1 MCAAPI
7 NSELQPPAPEA
18 AGATAAPPSGRP
30 ARQRAPGRSRWFFD
44 PKDHKLIKLVNS
56 FVAARAHARA
66 LPQPEPGLHPHGII
80 EMTSDHGLRMARAA
94 IVLLESLEAGG
105 PSERLTALRR
115 LHDEVLYSAQSPL
128 QNNTARVLVQ
138 IMKDLVRAS
147 PDPARQLPLAHDFH
161 RAVEGS
167 PRIVRALLRRYHLLE
182 MPEAWN
188 QHAFDHHVH
197 DANTKGR
204 KSPTHLVMDAW
215 IKGIRFLTVVYYNTV
230 DPEAARELLRAARIM
245 GITVRIG
252 IEFRAAFKDKLIE
265 FTWSPLNTETSKTFT
280 ELIRRKDVAAVLT
293 AHAPVNAWMRSHVLL
308 LLRAWNQRHAPA
320 LAARWGLETPPPLD
334 EAAFL
339 AYVGQRQPSSLHLA
353 EYIYQEWRPLLQAK
367 RAATAAALAAATD
380 PHQRQ
385 QLQDRLDQLD
395 NLVPDGLREDWLGPE
410 TNPGIV
416 FPLRPHPTLPTIL
429 RQTPEELLES
439 LVPLHPCQMI
449 LNLADLTAQDVLELL
464 WRCQGRITHL
474 ELFNLREWN
483 EGQLRHVTAINTLQR
498 AINEGSTP
506 RLKHVIRRIVHD
518 EPAQSPRQALFQTIL
533 GQLPQLREWYAL
545 APLGSRIGT
554 DSTSSSHHT
563 HGMGLVFVETLPPKA
578 RAVLQ
583 RERNTQR
590 LTLPVHTDIYRF
602 VQHHEPPQPQP
613 WWQKALR
620 RLPGLGNLGCQSVRG
635 WGLEKT
641 TTSVGR
647 DGNLVTLGGVDNRGI
662 SRDAADGNLSQEEAW
677 TLPRALACCNST
689 LANFLKILAGFLAA
703 QWAFWYVDGWWVL
716 TWFGALTWFAITAVR
731 NVAQSVVGGGA
742 FTRSLLLPWKRF
754 VSWGRMADSLLYTG
768 LSVPLLE
775 VGVRLW
781 LLQDLLGVTVA
792 TNPLVVYTVIALV
805 NSAYISGHN
814 LFRGLPREAVIGNLF
829 RSALSIP
836 LSVLL
841 GQGLLGVFTLLA
853 LPNPLALLQNCAA
866 IVAKC
871 ASDMVAAVIEG
882 FADRNVYLRLRQ
894 CDYDSK
900 LRQIYANLTR
910 QELLFPHRDLEQMLE
925 HPESYWQQLFAKDP
939 AVARE
944 AVAHLLDM
952 LYMWYYQPRARQV
965 FWRKMRAAPP
975 EERGIVLGLHA
986 LLGLER
992 QVSTLILNGLL
1003 EHDFARALAFYL
1015 QNNRSYLRDLR
1026 ADAAQKCN
1034 CPDACHF

>member
-1 MCAAPI
+1 MNTILLDARDP
-7 NSELQPPAPEA
+7 QTPA
-18 AGATAAPPSGRP
+18 
-30 ARQRAPGRSRWFFD
+30 
-44 PKDHKLIKLVNS
+44 
-56 FVAARAHARA
+56 VAA
-66 LPQPEPGLHPHGII
+66 
-80 EMTSDHGLRMARAA
+80 
-94 IVLLESLEAGG
+94 
-105 PSERLTALRR
+105 
-115 LHDEVLYSAQSPL
+115 
-128 QNNTARVLVQ
+128 
-138 IMKDLVRAS
+138 
-147 PDPARQLPLAHDFH
+147 
-161 RAVEGS
+161 
-167 PRIVRALLRRYHLLE
+167 
-182 MPEAWN
+182 
-188 QHAFDHHVH
+188 
-197 DANTKGR
+197 
-204 KSPTHLVMDAW
+204 
-215 IKGIRFLTVVYYNTV
+215 
-230 DPEAARELLRAARIM
+230 
-245 GITVRIG
+245 
-252 IEFRAAFKDKLIE
+252 
-265 FTWSPLNTETSKTFT
+265 
-280 ELIRRKDVAAVLT
+280 ELIRRGRLVAIPTETVYGLGADGLNPEAVAKIFEAKGRPQDNPLIIHVTGAQWLPRYCADV
-293 AHAPVNAWMRSHVLL
+293 
-308 LLRAWNQRHAPA
+308 
-320 LAARWGLETPPPLD
+320 PP
-334 EAAFL
+334 L
-339 AYVGQRQPSSLHLA
+339 AYVLA
-353 EYIYQEWRPLLQAK
+353 RKFWPGPL
-367 RAATAAALAAATD
+367 T
-380 PHQRQ
+380 
-385 QLQDRLDQLD
+385 
-395 NLVPDGLREDWLGPE
+395 
-410 TNPGIV
+410 
-416 FPLRPHPTLPTIL
+416 
-429 RQTPEELLES
+429 
-439 LVPLHPCQMI
+439 MI
-449 LNLADLTAQDVLELL
+449 LKRRPIIPDETTAGLDTVAVRCPNHPVTLAIIREAGIPIAAPSANLSGRPSCTTAQDVLELL